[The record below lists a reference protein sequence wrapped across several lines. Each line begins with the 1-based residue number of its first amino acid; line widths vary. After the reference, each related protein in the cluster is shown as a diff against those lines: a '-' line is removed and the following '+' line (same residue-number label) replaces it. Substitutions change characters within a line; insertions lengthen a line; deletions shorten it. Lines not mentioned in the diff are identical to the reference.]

1 MREINDTL
9 WLGKLPKTW
18 NTVELGQV
26 YEERKVKVKE
36 TIYEPLSV
44 TMKGIV
50 PQLVYCLIDIYHNNM
65 VFYAVFWYT
74 KRNGGEFIWQERK
87 SIMLSSPIRNI
98 KS

>member
-1 MREINDTL
+1 MQCFEDNKKSSSLCHIRLPHMENPQEIHSLFDKFAVA
-9 WLGKLPKTW
+9 GYPIALPDKFH
-18 NTVELGQV
+18 ESL
-26 YEERKVKVKE
+26 
-36 TIYEPLSV
+36 
-44 TMKGIV
+44 
-50 PQLVYCLIDIYHNNM
+50 LVYCLIDIYHNNM

>member
-1 MREINDTL
+1 MEELARMISELSNHSGRE
-9 WLGKLPKTW
+9 G
-18 NTVELGQV
+18 
-26 YEERKVKVKE
+26 Y
-36 TIYEPLSV
+36 
-44 TMKGIV
+44 GILY
-50 PQLVYCLIDIYHNNM
+50 LVYCLIDIYHNNM

>member
-1 MREINDTL
+1 MT
-9 WLGKLPKTW
+9 
-18 NTVELGQV
+18 
-26 YEERKVKVKE
+26 
-36 TIYEPLSV
+36 TI
-44 TMKGIV
+44 
-50 PQLVYCLIDIYHNNM
+50 LVYCLIDIYHNNM

>member
-1 MREINDTL
+1 MDKKRAGVI
-9 WLGKLPKTW
+9 KLLILA
-18 NTVELGQV
+18 VV
-26 YEERKVKVKE
+26 
-36 TIYEPLSV
+36 
-44 TMKGIV
+44 
-50 PQLVYCLIDIYHNNM
+50 LVYCLIDIYHNNM